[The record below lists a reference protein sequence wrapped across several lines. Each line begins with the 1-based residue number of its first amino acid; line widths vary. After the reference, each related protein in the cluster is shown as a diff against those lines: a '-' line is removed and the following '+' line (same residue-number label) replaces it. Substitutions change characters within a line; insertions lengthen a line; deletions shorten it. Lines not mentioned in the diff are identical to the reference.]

1 MSKKINYT
9 RLFKDTLTTLNPRNI
24 LDRGYN
30 WLTKDVVTEDMF
42 DVKNKGTTNQ
52 KIIFWL
58 INPKKIDE
66 SLNARDFKVICNSI
80 NFPYHEDKEKL
91 SLEIK
96 NYIYSKKSLFSDV
109 IIRYLEKLSISEM
122 EQVYYFDNC
131 TIVKKYFYIKEKESQ
146 TEQYRR
152 NDLYS
157 LFKKEFNK
165 NVVRATSY
173 EKRFETGKLEYNKI
187 FEKFLTLYSAILSS
201 DALSKEVDNLTKDIF
216 KDTDNPYKFAVDQN
230 YNLDKS
236 LYGGPYHRLHDESH
250 TVAGMYQ
257 KVKDAKPGDL
267 QSEEFIAFINEYA
280 KDLQTTMGLPIVN
293 ISKGSFDE
301 IHSFIKP
308 LGVSKNDLYDFVTYN
323 LQEAL
328 NVVFL
333 IAYYLFPSTRKN
345 KDKLGYVYG
354 MLTTVGV
361 FGNPLAIITL
371 AVVMVVSIIK
381 EDFKDK
387 NDKEKI
393 IKGAFKGA
401 GITLLIKFAIG
412 VLDIDDISELIGFIV
427 AMSMIILLVK
437 KSKKKVDLDDFSDEV
452 KKRLE
457 KLKHLSENSISYQ
470 K

>member
-157 LFKKEFNK
+157 LFKKD
-165 NVVRATSY
+165 VVRA
-173 EKRFETGKLEYNKI
+173 K
-187 FEKFLTLYSAILSS
+187 
-201 DALSKEVDNLTKDIF
+201 
-216 KDTDNPYKFAVDQN
+216 
-230 YNLDKS
+230 
-236 LYGGPYHRLHDESH
+236 
-250 TVAGMYQ
+250 
-257 KVKDAKPGDL
+257 
-267 QSEEFIAFINEYA
+267 
-280 KDLQTTMGLPIVN
+280 
-293 ISKGSFDE
+293 
-301 IHSFIKP
+301 
-308 LGVSKNDLYDFVTYN
+308 
-323 LQEAL
+323 
-328 NVVFL
+328 
-333 IAYYLFPSTRKN
+333 
-345 KDKLGYVYG
+345 
-354 MLTTVGV
+354 
-361 FGNPLAIITL
+361 
-371 AVVMVVSIIK
+371 
-381 EDFKDK
+381 
-387 NDKEKI
+387 
-393 IKGAFKGA
+393 
-401 GITLLIKFAIG
+401 
-412 VLDIDDISELIGFIV
+412 
-427 AMSMIILLVK
+427 
-437 KSKKKVDLDDFSDEV
+437 
-452 KKRLE
+452 
-457 KLKHLSENSISYQ
+457 
-470 K
+470 